1 MKFLIKALFMSV
13 AVLTVMFATFATVL
27 ALTKPTEET
36 IVVRVAPTAAEIAAE
51 QAAAQERIAQQQ
63 AEQEAR
69 IAEELRTAALLD
81 AQAQGALDTLEGG
94 VAGDGASKRKHPSE
108 VEFWLH
114 DQNRKTRQTFEKIDR
129 SMAREYTEA
138 VRDYE
143 ELSDAVTGE

>member
-1 MKFLIKALFMSV
+1 MKSLLKALFTSV
-13 AVLTVMFATFATVL
+13 AVLAAMFATFATVL

-36 IVVRVAPTAAEIAAE
+36 IVVRVEPTAAEIAAE
-51 QAAAQERIAQQQ
+51 KAAAQERIVRQR
-63 AEQEAR
+63 AEQKAR
-69 IAEELRTAALLD
+69 VAEELRYAASLE
-81 AQAQGALDTLEGG
+81 AEALAARETLEGG
-94 VAGDGASKRKHPSE
+94 TGETAHKRKHPSE